1 MNDNNELEAL
11 LATMAAAKQGDLTV
25 RTEVG
30 SGRLTPL
37 AQALNEVLASLEGR
51 AAQISYAA
59 TSVTLAAESTIG
71 ALPDLVEGMA
81 RQQSSI
87 AEIARK
93 LKALEARSEEIGQ
106 IVEVLDDITSETN
119 NLSLNAAIEAS
130 RAGAQ
135 GKGFGLVAE
144 EVRKMAERSAAATK
158 DIGAYIE
165 TIASATGD
173 AARAIE
179 GIRAVADQLA
189 LVTGR
194 ASNEASA
201 FSDMRKALTGAIG
214 QLRFAGQG
222 ESEIARILIERRK
235 DLARLLVP
243 LTPLIAGTRTPLG
256 EAVRNLLA
264 ALGEGEFGPVG

>member
-1 MNDNNELEAL
+1 MNDNNELEEL

-25 RTEVG
+25 RAKVG
-30 SGRLTPL
+30 SGRGATL
-37 AQALNEVLASLEGR
+37 AQALNDLLASLEAR

-59 TSVTLAAESTIG
+59 TSVSMAAESTIT

-81 RQQSSI
+81 RQQSAI

-106 IVEVLDDITSETN
+106 IVEVLDDVTSETN

-165 TIASATGD
+165 TIGSATGE

-179 GIRAVADQLA
+179 GVRVVADQLA

-194 ASNEASA
+194 ANGEAAA
-201 FSDMRKALTGAIG
+201 FSDMRKALTAAIS

-222 ESEIARILIERRK
+222 EADIARILIERRK
-235 DLARLLVP
+235 DLARLLIP

-264 ALGEGEFGPVG
+264 ALGENSLESIG